1 MLAEAYL
8 GLGSNLGDRRANIE
22 RGLAMLRRLGV
33 VTAVSSMRETS
44 PEGFSR
50 QPPFLNAACRMWTRL
65 DPFQLLAKVQ
75 AAERAVGR
83 HRAFPNAPRT
93 LDIDILVFGRAVLEA
108 PHLILPHPRLRER
121 RFALEPLF
129 EVAPELQHPATGE
142 NVANMLSRLEPE
154 SR

>member
-22 RGLAMLRRLGV
+22 RGLAMVGRLGV
-33 VTAVSSMRETS
+33 VTAVSSMLETS
-44 PEGFSR
+44 PVGFSR
-50 QPPFLNAACRMWTRL
+50 QPRFLNAACRLWTSL

-75 AAERAVGR
+75 AVERAVGR

-121 RFALEPLF
+121 RFALEPLS
-129 EVAPELQHPATGE
+129 EIAPELQHPVTGGPV
-142 NVANMLSRLEPE
+142 VALLLAL
-154 SR
+154 